1 MFDGFDK
8 DAWFRGD
15 DVKCSICPLQ
25 ELCDKQFGYSFTE
38 NPFFYGPVP
47 QNSTLQERMLKF
59 RKQVELAFAQ
69 ESNQLTSVMK
79 HKKVPV
85 RTTKRVEKWFVLRDT
100 FRLIERMIQHVRA
113 TLLPPNQVVQLRKWL
128 LSF

>member
-1 MFDGFDK
+1 M
-8 DAWFRGD
+8 
-15 DVKCSICPLQ
+15 
-25 ELCDKQFGYSFTE
+25 QFGYSFTE

-47 QNSTLQERMLKF
+47 QGSMLQEHMLNF

-85 RTTKRVEKWFVLRDT
+85 RETKRVEKWFILRDA

-113 TLLPPNQVVQLRKWL
+113 TVLPPNHVEMIKKLQEFQVEQLSL
-128 LSF
+128 QIAA